1 MRWVVIQISMSRL
14 IQVKASEKS
23 GCWLAASMV
32 ARHAM
37 LEAYVGVSCFKL
49 LVIEEMRISGVSE
62 KFQGSRDWSSS
73 FM

>member
-1 MRWVVIQISMSRL
+1 MVVRD
-14 IQVKASEKS
+14 
-23 GCWLAASMV
+23 
-32 ARHAM
+32 AM
-37 LEAYVGVSCFKL
+37 LEAYDDGSCFKL